1 MQKIVPYTWLL
12 FCDDTS
18 DKQKQLKIVAKLGT
32 SNSTVNKEVCSFR
45 GCLRGRRQKNL
56 EIVAI
61 PHTIQ
66 TVEIHMDK
74 LTNKLRKEQF
84 TTEEQDVIKR

>member
-1 MQKIVPYTWLL
+1 MQRLYLIHEGYFVITLL
-12 FCDDTS
+12 I
-18 DKQKQLKIVAKLGT
+18 KQKQLKIVAKLGT

-66 TVEIHMDK
+66 TVEIHTELVVELMDK
-74 LTNKLRKEQF
+74 F
-84 TTEEQDVIKR
+84 I

>member
-1 MQKIVPYTWLL
+1 MQRLYLIHDDYFVITLL
-12 FCDDTS
+12 I
-18 DKQKQLKIVAKLGT
+18 KQKQLKIVAKLGT

-66 TVEIHMDK
+66 TVEIHTELVVELMDK
-74 LTNKLRKEQF
+74 F
-84 TTEEQDVIKR
+84 I

>member
-32 SNSTVNKEVCSFR
+32 SNSTVDKEVCSFR

-66 TVEIHMDK
+66 TVEIHTEVVVGLMDK
-74 LTNKLRKEQF
+74 F
-84 TTEEQDVIKR
+84 I

>member
-1 MQKIVPYTWLL
+1 MITLL
-12 FCDDTS
+12 I
-18 DKQKQLKIVAKLGT
+18 KQKQLKIVAKLGT

-66 TVEIHMDK
+66 TVEIHTEVVVGLMDK
-74 LTNKLRKEQF
+74 F
-84 TTEEQDVIKR
+84 I

>member
-1 MQKIVPYTWLL
+1 MQRLYLIHDGYFVITLL
-12 FCDDTS
+12 I
-18 DKQKQLKIVAKLGT
+18 KQKQLKIVAKLGT

-66 TVEIHMDK
+66 TVEIHTELVVELMDK
-74 LTNKLRKEQF
+74 F
-84 TTEEQDVIKR
+84 I

>member
-1 MQKIVPYTWLL
+1 MQRLYLIHDGYFVITLL
-12 FCDDTS
+12 I
-18 DKQKQLKIVAKLGT
+18 KQKQLKIVAKLGT

-66 TVEIHMDK
+66 TVEIHTEVVVGLMDK
-74 LTNKLRKEQF
+74 F
-84 TTEEQDVIKR
+84 I